1 MALACTMLVRL
12 CRAVAMAPWPVHRWC
27 MAKAKTSTKLEDTW
41 NLMGTS
47 FKMES
52 ALYFSEL

>member
-1 MALACTMLVRL
+1 MLVRL